1 MYFSTYLTKKRDWK
15 VEDIK
20 QWGVSKWWSYLLT
33 KKKATNQDITIDAVT
48 QNWHMTSQMYIIL
61 CTVSHLLFLNTSTLA
76 PQLSYS
82 IHDVKQTKTYKDDC
96 YNTFKKYT

>member
-1 MYFSTYLTKKRDWK
+1 MTKLSVDKEK
-15 VEDIK
+15 SNK
-20 QWGVSKWWSYLLT
+20 PGHYYC
-33 KKKATNQDITIDAVT
+33 IDAVT
-48 QNWHMTSQMYIIL
+48 QNLHMTSQMYIIL